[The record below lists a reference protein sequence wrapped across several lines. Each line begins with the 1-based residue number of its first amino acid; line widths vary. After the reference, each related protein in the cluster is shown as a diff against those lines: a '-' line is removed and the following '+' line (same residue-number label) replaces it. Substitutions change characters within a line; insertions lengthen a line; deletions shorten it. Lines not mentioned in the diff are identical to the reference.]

1 MKEEYNFEENIDI
14 KEVFQVLFA
23 NKYLIFKLSI
33 GFILLAVVLAIFLP
47 NIYRSTALLAPV
59 QDDVGGM
66 PNLSQYSGLANL
78 AGISLP
84 SEASD
89 KSLEALE
96 RIQSFEFFS
105 NYFLKNI
112 LLEDLMA
119 AKRWDSETNTLLYNT
134 TDFDPSSKKWI
145 RDVKPP
151 KSIKPSAQEAYEE
164 YEDILSISQD
174 TETGFVFISI
184 EHLSP
189 YIAKEW
195 LDKIIYYIDESM
207 RSEDKQKAIRSI
219 DFLNNRML
227 DTNYAEIKEALS
239 ELLQSQTQILM
250 LTEIND
256 DYIFTSI
263 DSPIVPEE
271 ESKPFR
277 LLIIIIG
284 TFLSLFFSSFFVL
297 AKYYLNKNS

>member
-134 TDFDPSSKKWI
+134 SDFDPSSKKWI

-239 ELLQSQTQILM
+239 ELLQNQTQILM

>member
-59 QDDVGGM
+59 KDDVGGM